1 MIDVQ
6 HLSKQFGGLQAVEDI
21 SFQVSTGDILGFIGP
36 NGAGKTTTMRMLTT
50 FLPPSSGT
58 ASLCG
63 FDIVS
68 DSWDIRKIVGYLPE
82 TPPLYPELTIGR
94 YLRFIAE
101 LHDLSSPHMKVGA
114 VMEQLGLS
122 GWENRIIRSLS
133 KGYKQRVGLAQAII
147 HDPKILILDEPTTG
161 LDPTQVVGMRKFI
174 SHLAEDRTV
183 ILSTHILSEVEKLC
197 NRAIIIQKGKCVAEG
212 TVDELANLVGGKS
225 IHVTLVGEGNIQTV
239 LAQLEGVSAVQV
251 LSQNG
256 NLFVLKLKLA
266 SIFVHELVQFCVEQG
281 WKLQSISA
289 VQPSMEE
296 IFLGLLGA
304 ER

>member
-6 HLSKQFGGLQAVEDI
+6 HLSKQFGGFQAVKDI
-21 SFQVSTGDILGFIGP
+21 SFQVGAGDILGFIGP

-58 ASLCG
+58 ATLCG
-63 FDIVS
+63 FDIMK
-68 DSWDIRKIVGYLPE
+68 DSWEIRKIVGYLPE

-101 LHDLSSPHMKVGA
+101 LHNLSEPRKKVGA
-114 VMEQLGLS
+114 VMERLGLS

-161 LDPTQVVGMRKFI
+161 LDPTQVVGIRKFI

-197 NRAIIIQKGKCVAEG
+197 NRAVIIKKGHCVAEG
-212 TVDELANLVGGKS
+212 TVAELGELVGGRS
-225 IHVTLVGEGNIQTV
+225 LLLGIEGEGNPQTV
-239 LAQLEGVSAVQV
+239 LATLDGVNNVEV
-251 LSQNG
+251 LSQEG
-256 NLFVLKLKLA
+256 DTFQLKLKTA
-266 SIFVHELVQFCVEQG
+266 GMSTSELVQFCVG
-281 WKLQSISA
+281 KNWKLSQVSEY
-289 VQPSMEE
+289 QPSMED
-296 IFLGLLGA
+296 IFLGILG
-304 ER
+304 EEK

>member
-6 HLSKQFGGLQAVEDI
+6 HLSKQFGGFQAVKDI
-21 SFQVSTGDILGFIGP
+21 SFRVETGDILGFIGP

-58 ASLCG
+58 ATLCG
-63 FDIVS
+63 FDIEK
-68 DSWDIRKIVGYLPE
+68 DAWDIRKIVGYLPE

-101 LHDLSSPHMKVGA
+101 VHGLSDPQMKVGA

-161 LDPTQVVGMRKFI
+161 LDPTQVVGIRKFI

-197 NRAIIIQKGKCVAEG
+197 NRAIIIQKGVCVAEG
-212 TVDELANLVGGKS
+212 SVEELGELVGGKS
-225 IHVTLVGEGNIQTV
+225 VHLKIKGIGNVQTILAKWEGISEV
-239 LAQLEGVSAVQV
+239 KV
-251 LSQNG
+251 LSQVENEFML
-256 NLFVLKLKLA
+256 NIKLA
-266 SIFVHELVQFCVEQG
+266 SGSASDVVQFCVEQG
-281 WKLQSISA
+281 WKVQSIFEH
-289 VQPSMEE
+289 QPSMEE
-296 IFLGLLGA
+296 IFLGVLGA
-304 ER
+304 EG